1 MNEDYLL
8 NIIRNIEDSH
18 KAQHIAP
25 SYASKNEIME
35 RIYDDMRSALG
46 SLLKR
51 GKIEYHRTL
60 NSWAVDQ
67 KHAWNFC
74 LHADILRTSAFILL

>member
-8 NIIRNIEDSH
+8 SIIKNIESEH
-18 KAQHIAP
+18 KAQHIDP

-35 RIYDDMRSALG
+35 QIYDDMRSALG
-46 SLLKR
+46 SLLKS

-60 NSWAVDQ
+60 NSWAVEQ
-67 KHAWNFC
+67 KDA
-74 LHADILRTSAFILL
+74 